1 MNRKQTNLL
10 ATGAAIGTAILLL
23 LIFVLFINRGGQP
36 PDIILPPDMSGHDAP
51 QVDDLPPGGEG
62 SWHGSDALEITRENV
77 KDIVADLAR
86 PDSYKAVCS
95 LTYFTGGGQYVKTRR
110 VTVLNRYQKTEHI
123 DADGSR
129 SMTEIMG
136 PETTFIWDDTPG
148 SLKSLPTG
156 GFLPD
161 ASSLTPTYEDILS
174 IDAPDIIGAEYRIER
189 GRPCVWIHAVT
200 PGELGEGGTTVYDTE
215 YVVDMQIGL
224 LIRATFSQSG
234 NTVMAFEMTGLE
246 TDTVSP
252 GEFVLPDGNGL
263 TAMEAG

>member
-23 LIFVLFINRGGQP
+23 LIFAVFINSGGQP
-36 PDIILPPDMSGHDAP
+36 PDIILPPDMSGQDAP
-51 QVDDLPPGGEG
+51 SVDNLPQGGEG
-62 SWHGSDALEITRENV
+62 TWHGTGALEITRENV

-86 PDSYKAVCS
+86 PAAYKAVCS
-95 LTYFTGGGQYVKTRR
+95 LTYFVGDGQYVKTRR
-110 VTVLNRYQKTEHI
+110 VTVLGVYQKTEHI
-123 DADGSR
+123 DADGSL
-129 SMTEIMG
+129 SMTEVMG
-136 PETTFIWDDTPG
+136 PETTFFWDDTPD

-174 IDAPDIIGAEYRIER
+174 LDAPDITDAEYRTEN
-189 GRPCVWIHAVT
+189 GRPCVRIQAVT
-200 PGELGEGGTTVYDTE
+200 PGELGEGGVTGYDTE
-215 YVVDMQIGL
+215 YIVDMQYGL

-234 NTVMAFEMTGLE
+234 NTVMSFEMTESE
-246 TDTVSP
+246 TGTVSP
-252 GEFVLPDGNGL
+252 GDFVLPDGSGL